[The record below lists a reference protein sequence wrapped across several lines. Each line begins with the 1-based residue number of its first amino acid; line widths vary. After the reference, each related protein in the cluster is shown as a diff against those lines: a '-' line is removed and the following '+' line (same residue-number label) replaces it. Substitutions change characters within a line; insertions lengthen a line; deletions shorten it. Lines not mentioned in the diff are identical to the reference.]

1 MKNIHL
7 YVTCNFSPPCASD
20 KMQDGNIEAKRVVL
34 TVVAKDRMDCPSE
47 KAIFT
52 CDFLQQVQ
60 QGIRLAIN

>member
-20 KMQDGNIEAKRVVL
+20 KMQDSNIEAKRVVL
-34 TVVAKDRMDCPSE
+34 TVVAKDRMDCQSE

-52 CDFLQQVQ
+52 CDFLQ
-60 QGIRLAIN
+60 